1 MGDFTKIETLGAFH
15 VPQFDIRMD
24 GAEAGA
30 RLKWDVLEVTY
41 SDDIDALDQFDFTLA
56 DWDPARFEPVYSSPW
71 DASGAVKSY
80 PTALGDRAIP
90 VLTPGT
96 PLSLYLSYQD
106 HGADPSLML
115 RGKVVSL
122 GTSFPATGV
131 PVARVSVLNPLAGL
145 DKKKIEGN
153 ATGGALAVMAE
164 IAGQCDLDFDDAA
177 VPADLRAA
185 ESGTDAPV
193 TALSELNPLAH
204 IRALA
209 RGLGLTVRLVQG
221 EAGRDVLTLAP
232 EEPVAYHLT
241 WGRTLL
247 SFAPTISTKGLV
259 PAVTV
264 RAQDIAATSADKQ
277 KFEVTKSWD
286 DLGGFDRD
294 ALGVGLFDRALAET
308 EADPEVMTKLTA
320 AQLANPEQ
328 TALNRLREIA
338 AAFITASGQTVGL
351 PALRAGARLRI
362 DGVGAIFSGVYE
374 VTKSTHAIGA
384 GGYTTGFQARK
395 VVVDA

>member
-1 MGDFTKIETLGAFH
+1 MTEFTPIETLGAFH
-15 VPQFDIRMD
+15 VPVFDIRLD
-24 GAEAGA
+24 GADAGA
-30 RLKWDVLEVTY
+30 RLKWDVLDVTY
-41 SDDIDALDQFDFTLA
+41 TDDLEALDQFDFTLV

-71 DASGAVKSY
+71 DTAGAVKSY
-80 PTALGDRAIP
+80 PTALGDRPIP

-96 PLSLYLSYQD
+96 PLSLFISYQD
-106 HGADPSLML
+106 HGADPALML
-115 RGKVVSL
+115 RGTVVSL
-122 GTSFPATGV
+122 GTSFPAAGV
-131 PVARVSVLNPLAGL
+131 PVARVSALNPLADL
-145 DKKKIEGN
+145 DKRKLTGN
-153 ATGGALAVMAE
+153 ATGGALAVIAE
-164 IAGQCDLDFDDAA
+164 IATQCDLDFDDAA
-177 VPADLRAA
+177 VPADLHEA
-185 ESGTDAPV
+185 EGGTDAPV
-193 TALSELNPLAH
+193 TALSELNPLEH

-209 RGLGLTVRLVQG
+209 RGMGLALRLVQG
-221 EAGRDVLTLAP
+221 DAGRDVLTLAP
-232 EEPVAYHLT
+232 DDPVAYSLT

-277 KFEVTKSWD
+277 KFEVTKTWD

-294 ALGVGLFDRALAET
+294 ALGVGVFDRALAELD
-308 EADPEVMTKLTA
+308 ADPEVMTRLTA

-338 AAFITASGQTVGL
+338 AGFITATGQTVGL

-362 DGVGAIFSGVYE
+362 DGVGAMFSGVYE

-384 GGYTTGFQARK
+384 GGYTTSFRARK